1 MTDNKTSL
9 IYQYL
14 FFKGD
19 LLATEKK
26 NSLDSLK
33 RLKSVSVD
41 DIDRVRLSLVR
52 LSVFEEIASDLLQI
66 LDY

>member
-52 LSVFEEIASDLLQI
+52 LSVFEEIASDLFQI